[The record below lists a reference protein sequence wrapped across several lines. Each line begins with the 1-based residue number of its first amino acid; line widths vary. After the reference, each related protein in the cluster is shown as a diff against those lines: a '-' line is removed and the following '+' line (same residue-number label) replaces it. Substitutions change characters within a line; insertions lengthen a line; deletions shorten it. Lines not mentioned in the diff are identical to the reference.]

1 MMDIDQNFVYMFFII
16 QAFLSMVECLVGMF
30 KGEVI
35 EFMRRSVFKTTSEAT
50 SEATTQTTSEATTQT
65 TSAATA
71 VSTICYAKQSNQK
84 MCGNRLKSQL
94 NLDSGLCGIHIKRIK
109 L

>member
-50 SEATTQTTSEATTQT
+50 SEATTQTTS
-65 TSAATA
+65 AATA